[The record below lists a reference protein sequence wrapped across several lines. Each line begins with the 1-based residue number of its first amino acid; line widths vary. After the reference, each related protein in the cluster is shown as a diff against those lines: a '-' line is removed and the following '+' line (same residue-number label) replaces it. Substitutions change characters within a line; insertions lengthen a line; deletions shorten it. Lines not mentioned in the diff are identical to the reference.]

1 MDLLDINAYTP
12 DWPFRRLRHRTAD
25 DLLRL
30 MDSAGIARAVVSP
43 LGAAFRLDAA
53 GPNAELLE
61 FIRGRDRLLP
71 AFALN
76 PNYPA
81 WEDDL
86 RQALE
91 GGAAALRLYPNYHAY
106 SPADPPCIEAAHA
119 AAEAGLPLLVAA
131 RLQDERSHHPMMKVP
146 PVAPDALA
154 RLAAA
159 APRARLVV
167 TMLRVGEAQ
176 GLAQAS
182 NLHFDLCGMQGPVGF
197 LAQLLEAVGPE
208 RLLLGTALPLQYP
221 LPSVEKLR
229 TATLSPEVHA
239 AIASGNARRL
249 LSAA

>member
-30 MDSAGIARAVVSP
+30 MDAAGIARAVVSP
-43 LGAAFRLDAA
+43 LGAAFRLDTS

-61 FIRGRDRLLP
+61 FIRNHADRLAA
-71 AFALN
+71 AFAVN
-76 PNYPA
+76 PNYPT
-81 WEDDL
+81 WEDGL
-86 RQALE
+86 REALE
-91 GGAAALRLYPNYHAY
+91 GGAVALRLYPNYHAY
-106 SPADPPCIEAAHA
+106 PTADSACIEATHA

-146 PVAPDALA
+146 PVTPGALA

-159 APRARLVV
+159 VPRARLVV
-167 TMLRVGEAQ
+167 TMLRLAEVQ
-176 GLAQAS
+176 GLVEAP

-239 AIASGNARRL
+239 AIASGNAKRL
-249 LSAA
+249 LHM